1 MRKSEAKSN
10 FDQVLNSLAYSK
22 GIKEVFTDLI
32 DCILYRIIFH
42 DECNLKKN
50 PAENYS
56 VEDQGKLRELM
67 ILLGE
72 IMEND
77 GEGLEDGLGDLF
89 MEHLSFGRNGQYFTP
104 QPISD
109 MIAKMTLDSS
119 EVKAGMSVNDC
130 ACGSGRML
138 LGAAK
143 IERNLRF
150 FGSDIDLT
158 CVKMAVINL
167 AMNNLVGEI
176 VWGNPLTMDHYASF
190 QIGRDFL
197 TNFPTIAIRK
207 EEHSVSF
214 LKSVHVQ
221 KAAEEKKNTQTVSVS
236 PQQEAVQLTL
246 F

>member
-1 MRKSEAKSN
+1 MRKSEAKSK
-10 FDQVLNSLAYSK
+10 FDRILSSLAYSK
-22 GIKEVFTDLI
+22 GIKEVFTDLM
-32 DCILYRIIFH
+32 DCILYSLIFH

-50 PAENYS
+50 PLETYS
-56 VEDQGKLRELM
+56 IEEQDKLRELM
-67 ILLGE
+67 ILLGD

-77 GEGLEDGLGDLF
+77 GDGLEDGLGDLF

-109 MIAKMTLDSS
+109 MIARMSLGSS
-119 EVKAGMSVNDC
+119 ELKAGQSVNDC

-190 QIGRDFL
+190 QIGRDLL
-197 TNFPTIAIRK
+197 TNFPTIAIRN

-214 LKSVHVQ
+214 LKSVHVR
-221 KAAEEKKNTQTVSVS
+221 KSAEARNSNQLKSVS
-236 PQQEAVQLTL
+236 ENQEAVQLTL